1 MRVRITLPAVFF
13 AVLIAFA
20 VGSTAASARLIAGI
34 SDESGAVFTNPYYTL
49 LGVKYARYVTNYD
62 AALKD
67 PTDTDEWMAAARAA
81 GQQIMVAFNPG
92 YGSQCPDSPCSLP
105 SASQYKKA
113 FLAFRKRYP
122 YVKVYQPWNEVNSTT
137 QPTWTHPQDVVLYY
151 SIVKQ
156 NCKGCTVLGADIEDL
171 TTPHKADYSVYIKTL
186 LADFK
191 KAHVATP
198 NVWGVHNYE
207 DVNYFR
213 STDTT
218 EMLKLLPGQ
227 IWLTETGGI
236 AYFETGGQQVLLGYD
251 LTRQDKATDWM
262 MKLALRY
269 PKRIARLY
277 IYNFLNSGIP
287 DGANNRF
294 DSSLLYPGNLTARPA
309 WYALFEHDRKYFS

>member
-1 MRVRITLPAVFF
+1 MKRRISLPAVFF
-13 AVLIAFA
+13 AVLIACA

-34 SDESGAVFTNPYYTL
+34 SDENGSVFTNPYYTL

-62 AALKD
+62 AALKN
-67 PTDTDEWMAAARAA
+67 PADTDDWMKDARAA

-92 YGSQCPDSPCSLP
+92 YGTQCPSSPCSLP

-137 QPTWTHPQDVVLYY
+137 QPTWTKPQDVVTYY
-151 SIVKQ
+151 SIIKQ

-171 TTPHKADYSVYIKTL
+171 TTPHKADYIVYIKTL

-191 KAHVATP
+191 KAHVALP
-198 NVWGVHNYE
+198 KVWGVHNYE
-207 DVNYFR
+207 DVNYFH
-213 STDTT
+213 STDTA

-236 AYFETGGQQVLLGYD
+236 SYFETGAQKVLLSYS
-251 LTRQDKATDWM
+251 LSRQERATAWM
-262 MKLALRY
+262 MTLALRY

-277 IYNFLNSGIP
+277 IYDFSNTTVP
-287 DGANNRF
+287 DGPNNRF
-294 DSSLLYPGNLTARPA
+294 DSSLLNPGNLTARPA
-309 WYALFEHDRKYFS
+309 WYELVEHYRKYFS